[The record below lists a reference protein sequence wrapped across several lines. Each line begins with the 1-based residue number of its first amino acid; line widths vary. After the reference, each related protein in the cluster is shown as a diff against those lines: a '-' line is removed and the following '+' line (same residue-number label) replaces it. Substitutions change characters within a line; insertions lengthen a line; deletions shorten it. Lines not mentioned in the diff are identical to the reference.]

1 MERETMAILH
11 EPLDVSPGR
20 SESRY
25 RDRTP
30 KSRAAFDRNQRA
42 VPGGVPAGL
51 GVMLPYPLYIER
63 AHGCHVWDADGHR
76 LVDMLN
82 GDWVFPLGHGNER
95 IDAAITAQLKKGIT
109 FCQPEPDLQYALS
122 QLIQER
128 IPSIERMRFTT
139 SGTEAT
145 MMALRVARAA
155 TGRPKIAKI
164 MGGYHGT
171 HDVSVIANGR
181 YTDPT
186 FVPRGLIPG
195 TKESVVLL
203 PFNDSDECERII
215 RAEAEDL
222 AAVIVEPMLGGSGMI
237 PATRD
242 YLERLRSVTAE
253 CGVVLIFDEVVTCT
267 LGLHG
272 AQGLFGVIP
281 DLTTLG
287 KALGGGLPLG
297 AFGGRSDLMDLVDS
311 ALHPFDRPV
320 RHASTVGGIPI
331 CLAAGVAQLEQLT
344 SEVHAHIENLGE
356 RLRSGVNALGRR
368 LDVPLQATGV
378 GQFFGLHWTSVPVVD
393 IDTAFTSDSDIIGRL
408 ALGLCNEGYL
418 LFYFNLMGVVS
429 LPMTTEDV
437 DGFIAALEAT
447 LKENDLC

>member
-1 MERETMAILH
+1 MAILQ
-11 EPLDVSPGR
+11 EPVAGRFVGR

-25 RDRTP
+25 RERTP
-30 KSRAAFDRNQRA
+30 KSRAAFERNQEA

-63 AHGCHVWDADGHR
+63 AKGCHVWDADGHR

-82 GDWVFPLGHGNER
+82 GDWVFPLGHGNEK
-95 IDAAITAQLKKGIT
+95 IDAAITAQLQKGIT

-122 QLIQER
+122 QLIVER
-128 IPSIERMRFTT
+128 IPSMERMRFTT

-145 MMALRVARAA
+145 MMALRVARAF

-171 HDVSVIANGR
+171 HDASVIANGR

-203 PFNDSDECERII
+203 PYNQLDDSERII
-215 RAEAEDL
+215 RENAHDL

-237 PATRD
+237 PATPE
-242 YLERLRSVTAE
+242 YLERLRSVTTE

-272 AQGLFGVIP
+272 AQGRMGVIP

-297 AFGGRSDLMDLVDS
+297 AFGGRSDMMDLVDS
-311 ALHPFDRPV
+311 ALYPFDRPV

-344 SEVHAHIENLGE
+344 PEVHQHIEALGDQV
-356 RLRSGVNALGRR
+356 RSGVTALAARR
-368 LDVPLQATGV
+368 GVPLQATGL

-393 IDTAFTSDSDIIGRL
+393 IDTAFTGDADIIGQL
-408 ALGLCNEGYL
+408 ALGLCNKGYL
-418 LFYFNLMGVVS
+418 VFYFNLMGVLS
-429 LPMTTEDV
+429 LPMTGEDI
-437 DGFIAALEAT
+437 DGFLLALEAT